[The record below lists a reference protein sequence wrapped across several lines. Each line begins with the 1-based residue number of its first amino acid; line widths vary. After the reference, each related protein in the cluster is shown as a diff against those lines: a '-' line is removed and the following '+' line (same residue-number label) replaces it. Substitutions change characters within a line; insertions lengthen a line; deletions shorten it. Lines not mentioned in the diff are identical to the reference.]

1 MASPVARETIT
12 LNAGELK
19 HTIIKALLTSI
30 NHHYYLTAL
39 QTKFAIPMIRKHDEA
54 ELTIMYCNYMTSTNK
69 KQDYVSLLG
78 CLLFNNKQKLQHFLN
93 KFGTEFLINIY
104 LDEELLNY
112 EEQNPL
118 EWILQLNAT
127 RNQIT
132 IKNIN
137 DNITHIISLL
147 DPNVTTQT
155 PSPEIGEETSQK
167 NDAIT
172 ISPQTNYGL
181 GMHSKNISRCQT
193 KELDDNSFKNFS
205 DDSNSPPSASSTE
218 QTIQPLKIKIP
229 MQSKPSECKK
239 GKAMYEA
246 KIKKEKQTCEAKNNL
261 KRKLK
266 NDEEEFNIDGD
277 MTKFL
282 EHLDHHTKDLFQ
294 STKEVLDENFPIIYN
309 SLATVKSFISLLG
322 KIIKKIPHEIDPISG
337 EIILKCKGCLLHC
350 PQNWSLTSPP
360 GRPTANS
367 IKKKKKYCK
376 CYICTCETFL
386 AKSLYYVYSEE
397 KIVYKKFNCVY
408 TVQ

>member
-1 MASPVARETIT
+1 MSSPVPQETIT
-12 LNAGELK
+12 LNATELK
-19 HTIIKALLTSI
+19 QTIIKALLSSI

-39 QTKFAIPMIRKHDEA
+39 QTKFNIPMTRKYDEA
-54 ELTIMYCNYMTSTNK
+54 ELTIMYHNYMSSASK
-69 KQDYVSLLG
+69 KQEYVSLSG
-78 CLLFNNKQKLQHFLN
+78 CLFFNNKQKFQHFLKN
-93 KFGTEFLINIY
+93 FGTEFLINIY

-112 EEQNPL
+112 EEKNPL
-118 EWILQLNAT
+118 EWLIQLNTT

-147 DPNVTTQT
+147 DQNVTTT

-167 NDAIT
+167 DAIT
-172 ISPQTNYGL
+172 SSPQTNYGL

-193 KELDDNSFKNFS
+193 EELDDDSFENFS
-205 DDSNSPPSASSTE
+205 DDSNSPPSASSTK
-218 QTIQPLKIKIP
+218 QIVQKNLQPLKIKIP
-229 MQSKPSECKK
+229 MQSKPSKCEKE
-239 GKAMYEA
+239 KAIYGA

-294 STKEVLDENFPIIYN
+294 STKEVLDENLPIIYN

-337 EIILKCKGCLLHC
+337 EITLKCKGCLLHC

-360 GRPTANS
+360 GRLTANS
-367 IKKKKKYCK
+367 IKKKKK
-376 CYICTCETFL
+376 
-386 AKSLYYVYSEE
+386 
-397 KIVYKKFNCVY
+397 
-408 TVQ
+408 